1 MNTFNYSEVSTTI
14 EADVI
19 VLGAGPGGLG
29 AAVTSARN
37 GADTVIIERFGGP
50 GGMAVYG
57 EVCPF
62 MYNHV
67 NGETMDT
74 PVYAEWRERIIS
86 YVPNTDLTERDKMT
100 IGIPEAM
107 LAAEDLLLEAGV
119 RPAYHHELFD
129 VEVKDGMIERVI
141 LFSKSGLTAAK
152 GKVYIDCTGDADVA
166 AKAGC
171 EIAYGNDDGLCQPMT
186 TCFKLEDIDREVA
199 AECCRKLFPEE
210 ENPETTWA
218 LRKVLTKVYNE
229 AKENGEVD
237 CPRED
242 ILEFPWFS
250 EDVIHFNTTRVIKH
264 HATDGLSL
272 SDAEVLA
279 RKQIRQLLKLFREK
293 VPGFERARLRSIA
306 AHVGV
311 RESRRVMGRNYVS
324 DDMFDFEN
332 ESFPMFEDAIARV
345 SYPIDIH
352 NPNGSG
358 TILKHFPKGTYY
370 EIPYGCIVPKLID
383 NLLIGGRP
391 ISVDHPVHSSMR
403 VMPPACTVGQAAGMA
418 AAMAVKA
425 GVNPPEINGCALRE
439 ELKKYGAFL

>member
-1 MNTFNYSEVSTTI
+1 MMNTYNYSEVPTTI

-37 GADTVIIERFGGP
+37 GADTVIVERFGGP
-50 GGMAVYG
+50 GGMAVFG

-62 MYNHV
+62 MHNHV
-67 NGETMDT
+67 NGKTMDT
-74 PVYAEWRERIIS
+74 PVYDEWRKRILS
-86 YVPNTDLTERDKMT
+86 YVPNTEMEMT

-107 LAAEDLLLEAGV
+107 LATEDLLLEAGV
-119 RPAYHHELFD
+119 RPAYHHEVFD
-129 VEVKDGMIERVI
+129 VEVKDGIIERVI

-171 EIAYGNDDGLCQPMT
+171 EIAYGNEDGLCQPMT
-186 TCFKLEDIDREVA
+186 TCFKLEDVDRNAIVEYYKQ
-199 AECCRKLFPEE
+199 RFPE
-210 ENPETTWA
+210 NNISNDIGIIRD
-218 LRKVLTKVYNE
+218 LLTRVYNE
-229 AKENGEVD
+229 AKANGEVD

-242 ILEFPWFS
+242 ILLFPWFS
-250 EDVIHFNTTRVIKH
+250 GDVIHFNTTRVIKH
-264 HATDGLSL
+264 HAIDGLSL

-279 RKQIRQLLKLFREK
+279 RKQIRQLLNLFREK

-306 AHVGV
+306 THIGI

-324 DDMFDFEN
+324 NDMFDFDKEV
-332 ESFPMFEDAIARV
+332 FPKFDDAIARV

-358 TILKHFPKGTYY
+358 TILKHFPKGTFY

-391 ISVDHPVHSSMR
+391 ISVDHAVHSSMR
-403 VMPPACTVGQAAGMA
+403 VMPPACTVGQAAGMS

-425 GVNPPEINGCALRE
+425 GINPSDVDGVALRE